1 MGDTI
6 GLMTSGIEV
15 LGNGNKVGNGLKSIA
30 INLAGIK
37 TSADTGEISLNKTAM
52 ALKEIAGV
60 DVYSDKS
67 KGELKS
73 MTDILDE
80 VQGKW
85 KGFNDEQRAG
95 LSEAIANLLAC

>member
-1 MGDTI
+1 M
-6 GLMTSGIEV
+6 

-60 DVYSDKS
+60 DVY
-67 KGELKS
+67 
-73 MTDILDE
+73 I
-80 VQGKW
+80 
-85 KGFNDEQRAG
+85 R
-95 LSEAIANLLAC
+95 